1 MVVMTVE
8 NYQNAKVHTITVK
21 NKDLFQVKMKDV
33 QDGLGVKSISDL
45 LTKEMQGKFDTKEL
59 TEEQKKIYK
68 ETEYQITKIETDSK
82 RDKFARSDLVKK
94 IIKNCRGI
102 KKSNDGV
109 DRSDKENQRENFRR
123 FLGFKE
129 NEIRK

>member
-1 MVVMTVE
+1 MTVE
-8 NYQNAKVHTITVK
+8 NYQNARVHTITVK
-21 NKDLFQVKMKDV
+21 NKDLFRVKMKDV

-59 TEEQKKIYK
+59 TEEQKNIYK

-82 RDKFARSDLVKK
+82 RDKFARSDLEEK

-102 KKSNDGV
+102 
-109 DRSDKENQRENFRR
+109 
-123 FLGFKE
+123 
-129 NEIRK
+129 